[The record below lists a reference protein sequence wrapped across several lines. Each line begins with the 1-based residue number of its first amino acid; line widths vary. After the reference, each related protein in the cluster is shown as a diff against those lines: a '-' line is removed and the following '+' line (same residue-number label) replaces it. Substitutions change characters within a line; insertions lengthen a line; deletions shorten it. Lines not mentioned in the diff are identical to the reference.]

1 MFLRDRESQPGAKR
15 LEGDDEE
22 RDRRERTRCRK
33 GGMRSRGEEGSEDT
47 GDKQFREGVSKGTK
61 ETIKKR
67 NDHGITS
74 CSFREPTKFTEAS
87 SVRGVL

>member
-1 MFLRDRESQPGAKR
+1 MCKRRDAG
-15 LEGDDEE
+15 
-22 RDRRERTRCRK
+22 TR
-33 GGMRSRGEEGSEDT
+33 RGEIAEDT
-47 GDKQFREGVSKGTK
+47 GDKQFREGVSRGTK
-61 ETIKKR
+61 DTIKKR